1 MTLGVITVNTVLR
14 ALVFQAETLK
24 YMYDICGLIK
34 SDTSGRG
41 EQVTEVTRWW

>member
-34 SDTSGRG
+34 KRYKWERG
-41 EQVTEVTRWW
+41 AGS